1 MTKIKDI
8 IKHLEKAA
16 PPNYQESYDNS
27 GLLAGNPE
35 AEVKNALITLDT
47 TEDVLK
53 EAIKLGCNLIISHH
67 PIIFKGLKKLSGS
80 TYVERIIIEAI
91 KNDIALY
98 AIHTN
103 LDNMKTGVNKTISKR
118 LELENTR
125 ILSPK
130 TNILSKLTT
139 FIPPDFTKPVL
150 DALHEAGAGMIGNY
164 DHCSFKVSGTGTFRP
179 NEIAKPYTGSNNKFE
194 EVIEDRIEI
203 IFPTYLKADVI
214 NALHKTHPYEEIA
227 YYLHDLT
234 NSYQDVGE
242 GMIGT
247 LVHEMTSQQFIGYL
261 KEKMNC
267 NIIRHTALV
276 KDSIKTIAFCGGAGS
291 FLLGKAKSAG
301 ADIFISADFK
311 YHEFFDAENEI
322 IIADIGHYESEV
334 FTKEL
339 IFDIL
344 IEKFPKFALHLS
356 KVDTNPI
363 FYI

>member
-8 IKHLEKAA
+8 TAHLEKTA
-16 PPNYQESYDNS
+16 PLPYQESYDNS
-27 GLLAGNPE
+27 GMLLGDPE
-35 AEVKNALITLDT
+35 AKVKRVLITLDT
-47 TEDVLK
+47 TEEVVQ
-53 EAIKLGCNLIISHH
+53 EAKKLGCTLIISHH
-67 PIIFKGLKKLSGS
+67 PIIFKGLKTLTGA
-80 TYVERIIIEAI
+80 TYVERVVIEAI

-103 LDNMKTGVNKTISKR
+103 LDNVVTGVNKAIAKR

-130 TNILSKLTT
+130 SNLLSKLTT
-139 FIPPDFTKPVL
+139 FIPPDFTQSVL
-150 DALHEAGAGMIGNY
+150 NALYKAGAGMIGKY
-164 DHCSFKVSGTGTFRP
+164 DNCSFQVSGTGTFRP
-179 NEIAKPYTGSNNKFE
+179 NEFAKPYTGKRNELEDVTENRI
-194 EVIEDRIEI
+194 EVI
-203 IFPTYLKADVI
+203 FPSHLKTSI
-214 NALHKTHPYEEIA
+214 LNALHRTHPYEEIA
-227 YYLHDLT
+227 YYLHDLANT
-234 NSYQDVGE
+234 YQDTGE

-247 LVHEMTSQQFIGYL
+247 LAHEMNSQYFISYL
-261 KEKMNC
+261 KEKMNL
-267 NIIRHTALV
+267 NLIRHTALV
-276 KDSIKTIAFCGGAGS
+276 KEKIRTVAFCGGAGS

-311 YHEFFDAENEI
+311 YHEFFDAEKEI

-344 IEKFPKFALHLS
+344 NEKFPKFALHLS
-356 KVDTNPI
+356 KVNTNPI